1 MQKFDIVVIGA
12 GISGFSAAMRGAERG
27 ARVCLVERMNLGGNC
42 VYKGLYSLISMR
54 LSLESLCK
62 DHQGNLKPG
71 LAIESNGYKDLVQ
84 LRLHAGEVAKEVT
97 EKMHQELKNAGV
109 DIQIG
114 SGDILSPNQ
123 VGIRRGKESLTTQA
137 DKIIYSVGSTPQA
150 PANLPFQED
159 AIISLEQIFELH
171 EVPGSILIFGTD
183 WLGWETASF
192 FNRLG
197 CKVFL
202 GDDNPILYSKLD
214 PEIASVFD
222 AEMKR
227 NKIKLLLNKR
237 IVSHHNKKDK
247 IHITLDGDVRF
258 SVEKI
263 LLAGPR
269 KGNISGLDA
278 DRLGIRLGSNNKIL
292 VNERQETSTQ
302 GIFAVGSVTGRSYS
316 LNLSEE
322 EGRVAADNALGRE
335 RALNPDWIPH
345 TVYTEPEFASVG
357 CRLQDASQ
365 KGFHG
370 VEGRCDASQLDRS
383 LLYGD
388 TSALFKVVADRSSK
402 RVIGAQIVSHRASE
416 IIPLVLL
423 AIKKGLTVNALAS
436 LACGI
441 STESRGIR
449 EAAKACDK
457 ALKSRQK
464 ASLGE

>member
-62 DHQGNLKPG
+62 NHQGNLKPD
-71 LAIESNGYKDLVQ
+71 LAIESNGYKDLVR

-137 DKIIYSVGSTPQA
+137 DKIIYAVGSTPQA

-197 CKVFL
+197 SKVFL

-237 IVSHHNKKDK
+237 IVSHYNKRDK
-247 IHITLDGDVRF
+247 ITF
-258 SVEKI
+258 
-263 LLAGPR
+263 
-269 KGNISGLDA
+269 
-278 DRLGIRLGSNNKIL
+278 
-292 VNERQETSTQ
+292 
-302 GIFAVGSVTGRSYS
+302 
-316 LNLSEE
+316 
-322 EGRVAADNALGRE
+322 
-335 RALNPDWIPH
+335 
-345 TVYTEPEFASVG
+345 
-357 CRLQDASQ
+357 
-365 KGFHG
+365 
-370 VEGRCDASQLDRS
+370 
-383 LLYGD
+383 
-388 TSALFKVVADRSSK
+388 
-402 RVIGAQIVSHRASE
+402 
-416 IIPLVLL
+416 
-423 AIKKGLTVNALAS
+423 
-436 LACGI
+436 
-441 STESRGIR
+441 
-449 EAAKACDK
+449 
-457 ALKSRQK
+457 
-464 ASLGE
+464 